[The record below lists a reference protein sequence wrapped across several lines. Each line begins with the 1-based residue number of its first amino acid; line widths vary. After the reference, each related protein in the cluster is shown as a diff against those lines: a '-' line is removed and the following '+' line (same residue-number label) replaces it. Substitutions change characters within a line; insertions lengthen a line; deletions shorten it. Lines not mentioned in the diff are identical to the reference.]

1 MLKQSVSRLSL
12 DRESAENSAYE
23 VVGLCMSH
31 GLDSGV
37 DESDWFQ
44 RRGNASRCWKM
55 RKCQSYHMN
64 WFLLIHIWLEEFIS
78 LCY

>member
-31 GLDSGV
+31 GLDSGGV

-44 RRGNASRCWKM
+44 R
-55 RKCQSYHMN
+55 
-64 WFLLIHIWLEEFIS
+64 
-78 LCY
+78 